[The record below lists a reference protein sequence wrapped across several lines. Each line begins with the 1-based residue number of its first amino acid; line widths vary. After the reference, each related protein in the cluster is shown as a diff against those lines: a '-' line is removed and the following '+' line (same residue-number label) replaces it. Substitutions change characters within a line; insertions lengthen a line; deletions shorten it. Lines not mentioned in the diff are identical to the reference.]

1 MRRALILVLLILATV
16 GVGVGL
22 YFLFFRAPA
31 APPAVNVPVNA
42 PTAGLPPSAPGA
54 PAGGAAPG
62 VPALPPGVS
71 AVAQGGLTLVT
82 PVAAIPT
89 VGATISASGTLSFYN
104 RGDGKFYRMSPDG
117 TLSELSNKTFF
128 NVQTA
133 TFDRAGN
140 KAILEFPDGSNIL
153 ANFATGSQVTLPKH
167 WEDFDFSAAGD
178 KIAAKS
184 IGIDP
189 QNRFLVVANPDGS
202 GARAV
207 QELGTNADRVQVKF
221 SPNNQIVGT
230 AETGDFT
237 GPDSR
242 EVFLIGQNNEN
253 FKSIVVQ
260 GFDFRNQYSPGGDSM
275 LYSVAGSDSSYKPQ
289 LWIVDSSGDNIGKN
303 RRSIP
308 VETWAD
314 KCAFTSNTT
323 VVCAVPQQLE
333 DGAGLQPEV
342 ADTTPD
348 DLVRIDLD
356 TGLQT
361 KIATPEGGHTI
372 DKVIPTP
379 DGSAIFFTD
388 KGSGTI
394 NKIQLK

>member
-1 MRRALILVLLILATV
+1 M
-16 GVGVGL
+16 
-22 YFLFFRAPA
+22 
-31 APPAVNVPVNA
+31 
-42 PTAGLPPSAPGA
+42 
-54 PAGGAAPG
+54 
-62 VPALPPGVS
+62 
-71 AVAQGGLTLVT
+71 AQGGLTLVT

-104 RGDGKFYRMSPDG
+104 RGDGKFYRMNPDG

-128 NVQTA
+128 DVQTA

-153 ANFATGSQVTLPKH
+153 ANFATGTQVTLPKH

-314 KCAFTSNTT
+314 KCAFTGNST
-323 VVCAVPQQLE
+323 VICAVPQQLE

-342 ADTTPD
+342 ADTTTD